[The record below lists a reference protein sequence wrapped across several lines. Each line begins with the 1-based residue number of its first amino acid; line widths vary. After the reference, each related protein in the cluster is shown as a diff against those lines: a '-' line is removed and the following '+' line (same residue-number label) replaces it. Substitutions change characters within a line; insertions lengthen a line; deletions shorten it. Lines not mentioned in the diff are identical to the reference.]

1 MYTWKHLKKNS
12 KPLLLLLAKP
22 LKRRHRRRRVG
33 VGVVL
38 LQRHVDIVCQ
48 VQVGLGVVRGLEVD
62 HQVILD
68 GKHRVDVQVR
78 VVAGV
83 DLVDNGGIVRVRDHQ
98 MDVSR
103 THRGAVHEVEQH
115 SGRAVGGQRVRS
127 RVVAVPV
134 ELAVLVGNELA
145 AQVVIRLVGVL
156 EVVLAVGGRLPDVEH
171 SANDGLA
178 GLHVL
183 QHTVHVGDL
192 ALGVRVLDDA
202 VAERTEWR
210 IGRPEGA
217 ENDIRGRRDTLV
229 GGDFVGDFV
238 DQTANVSLFVWCS
251 FVKGELTIPDR

>member
-1 MYTWKHLKKNS
+1 M
-12 KPLLLLLAKP
+12 
-22 LKRRHRRRRVG
+22 
-33 VGVVL
+33 VL

-68 GKHRVDVQVR
+68 GKHRVDAQMR
-78 VVAGV
+78 VVIGV
-83 DLVDNGGIVRVRDHQ
+83 DLVDHRGIVRVRDHQ
-98 MDVSR
+98 VDVSR

-115 SGRAVGGQRVRS
+115 SGRTVGGQRVRS

-145 AQVVIRLVGVL
+145 AQVVVRLVGIL
-156 EVVLAVGGRLPDVEH
+156 EVVLAVGRRLPDIQH
-171 SANDGLA
+171 RADDGLA

-192 ALGVRVLDDA
+192 AIGVGVLDDG

-217 ENDIRGRRDTLV
+217 EDDIRGRRDTFV
-229 GGDFVGDFV
+229 GGDLVGDFI
-238 DQTANVSLFVWCS
+238 DQAASVSVLFV
-251 FVKGELTIPDR
+251 VL